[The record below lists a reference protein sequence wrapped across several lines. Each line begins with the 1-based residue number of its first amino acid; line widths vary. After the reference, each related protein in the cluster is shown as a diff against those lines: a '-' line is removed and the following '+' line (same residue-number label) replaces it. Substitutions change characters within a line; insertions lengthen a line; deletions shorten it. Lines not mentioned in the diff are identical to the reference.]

1 MIIISGYD
9 PAHAGAITDIERMSF
24 SDPWGAES
32 LLRTI
37 GGGNTLTLVALEDK
51 AGREKTPVGYVC
63 ALLAGAEAEILKL
76 AVLPTARERGT
87 GQMLVNSLIAGA
99 SQKGAVKIFIEV
111 RESNR
116 AARILYEKC
125 RFRYMGRRSN
135 YYDNPREDAV
145 LMGLEM
151 KK

>member
-1 MIIISGYD
+1 MITILPYEAS
-9 PAHAGAITDIERMSF
+9 HAGALTDIERISF
-24 SDPWGAES
+24 PDPWGAES
-32 LLRTI
+32 LLRTL

-51 AGREKTPVGYVC
+51 GGIQEPVGYVC
-63 ALLAGAEAEILKL
+63 ALLAGVEAEILKL
-76 AVLPTARERGT
+76 AVLPAAREQGVGFKLVT
-87 GQMLVNSLIAGA
+87 GMIGQVGKIGEA
-99 SQKGAVKIFIEV
+99 QKMFIEV

-125 RFRYMGRRSN
+125 RFRYMGRRSS

-145 LMGLEM
+145 LMSLKL